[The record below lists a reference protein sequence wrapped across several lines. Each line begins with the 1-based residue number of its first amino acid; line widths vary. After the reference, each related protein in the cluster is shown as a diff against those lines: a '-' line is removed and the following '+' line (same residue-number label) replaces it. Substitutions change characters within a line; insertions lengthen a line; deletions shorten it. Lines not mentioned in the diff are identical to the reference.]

1 MTRQPLPPFEVCVQS
16 GQLAVRQALR
26 KVFEA
31 LRPLDLDVEEAG
43 TIEIVLAEVLNNIVE
58 HAYPPTGPAGPIAI
72 HFIQQPDGL
81 RVKVM
86 DQGNKLPDEKVP
98 LVTAAPL
105 DVELQDMPEG
115 GFGWLLIQHLAK
127 DVTYAR
133 VGKENHL
140 NMRLAVG
147 LPS

>member
-1 MTRQPLPPFEVCVQS
+1 MTRQRLPPFEVCVQS
-16 GQLAVRQALR
+16 GQFAARQALS

-31 LRPLDLDVEEAG
+31 LRPLDLDIEEAG

-72 HFIQQPDGL
+72 HCIQKPDGL
-81 RVKVM
+81 LVKVM
-86 DQGNKLPDEKVP
+86 DQGNKWPDEKLP
-98 LVTAAPL
+98 SVTAVPL
-105 DVELQDMPEG
+105 DVALQDMPEG
-115 GFGWLLIQHLAK
+115 GFGWFLIQHLAK

-133 VGKENHL
+133 VGEENHL

-147 LPS
+147 LSS